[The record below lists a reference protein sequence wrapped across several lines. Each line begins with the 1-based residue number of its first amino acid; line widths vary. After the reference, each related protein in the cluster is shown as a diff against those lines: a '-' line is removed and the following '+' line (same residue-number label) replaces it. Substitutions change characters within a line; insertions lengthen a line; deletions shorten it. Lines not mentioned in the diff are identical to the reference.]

1 MEHGGV
7 TQGARDKGFFLL
19 VFAFSLFLAPSLV
32 ISAERAT
39 LTKIKSST
47 TREETTFVFDL
58 SAPVNVTHV
67 QASNPERLFI
77 IFREATL
84 SKDVTAEMPAEGG
97 SLEGIQMEQT
107 GDDAVRILIRLPDK
121 ESTYR
126 ITAGERPSQVVL
138 HIFTGSAP
146 ASSAGAGEQEAA
158 ITGRSGKEEAMV
170 GPPDVPM
177 DFRGYVVM
185 VLNRNPLS
193 KISEEDYKKSLISFA
208 KGLQAYDFSVFL
220 NSSASATMGDDDR
233 VEAGWSL
240 WINAVKNLDDGGK
253 RQILEQEYEVVK
265 SLAKANVLEN
275 RDALILASANY
286 YADVLYRQQAA
297 AYLKQQYEQ
306 HRSLVSIMEKQYQA
320 GTLFSPYDLYTSL
333 SDTLRLERAVVQ
345 NRSDLIK
352 AEVAFRQF
360 GHIYAEKTLRL
371 GPLDIDFRPEVEHLQ
386 RYAVVHNSAIHAER
400 LRNEV
405 QTYKIAEREADLG
418 PSVSAG
424 AGAGFKAGVGGYAPG
439 NNLLANIYLNFSLPL
454 YDGGVRRSA
463 ILEEKVEMAKRRY
476 TLDKTTEDVIKSL
489 TDIYTD
495 YKTIERDLEI
505 VEQLKQVDDKR
516 LNVSLERLWK
526 GVGQYRDVRDSWD
539 ELIRTDTELMRLH
552 ILSQKLLI
560 DLSVLSGKNVLE

>member
-1 MEHGGV
+1 MKR
-7 TQGARDKGFFLL
+7 GARTGG
-19 VFAFSLFLAPSLV
+19 FSLLCFVLPLFFVPSS
-32 ISAERAT
+32 ISAAERAV

-47 TREETTFVFDL
+47 TGEETTFYFDL
-58 SAPVNVTHV
+58 SAPVTVTHV
-67 QASNPERLFI
+67 HAANPERLFI

-84 SKDVTAEMPAEGG
+84 SKDVTAEAPAEGG
-97 SLEGIQMEQT
+97 SLEGIQVEQT
-107 GDDAVRILIRLPDK
+107 GDDAVRILIRLPDR

-126 ITAGERPSQVVL
+126 ITTGERPFQVVL
-138 HIFTGSAP
+138 HIFTGPAP
-146 ASSAGAGEQEAA
+146 ASSTGAGKQEAA
-158 ITGRSGKEEAMV
+158 ITGTSGRGEVKV
-170 GPPDVPM
+170 SHPDVPV
-177 DFRGYVVM
+177 DFREYVVM

-220 NSSASATMGDDDR
+220 NSSASAAMGDDDR
-233 VEAGWSL
+233 VETGWSL
-240 WINAVKNLDDGGK
+240 WLNAVKNLYDGGK
-253 RQILEQEYEVVK
+253 RQILEKEYEVVK
-265 SLAKANVLEN
+265 SLARANVLEN

-297 AYLKQQYEQ
+297 AYLKHQYEQ
-306 HRSLVSIMEKQYQA
+306 HRSLVSIIEKQYQA
-320 GTLFSPYDLYTSL
+320 GTLFSPYDLYTSR

-360 GHIYAEKTLRL
+360 GHIYADKTIRL

-386 RYAVVHNSAIHAER
+386 KYAVVHNSAIHAER

-405 QTYKIAEREADLG
+405 QTYRIAEREADLG
-418 PSVSAG
+418 PLVSTG
-424 AGAGFKAGVGGYAPG
+424 AAAGFKAGAGGYAPG
-439 NNLLANIYLNFSLPL
+439 NNLIAGIYLNFSLPL

-463 ILEEKVEMAKRRY
+463 ILEEKVEMAKRIY
-476 TLDKTTEDVIKSL
+476 TLDKTTEGVIRSL
-489 TDIYTD
+489 TEIYTD

-505 VEQLKQVDDKR
+505 VEELKQVDEKR

-539 ELIRTDTELMRLH
+539 ELIRTDTELIRLH

-560 DLSVLSGKNVLE
+560 DLSVLSGKNVLD